1 MKPNRDHIDWWGRR
15 QQPWPYPVYVHE
27 STPGFPSH
35 VKYAGQVETIDDLS
49 ELLEDFESY
58 WLPEVDDDETEAS

>member
-27 STPGFPSH
+27 STPGFLAE
-35 VKYAGQVETIDDLS
+35 VKIIDGLNQFAEDLKG
-49 ELLEDFESY
+49 Y
-58 WLPEVDDDETEAS
+58 WLPEGDDDETEAS